1 MQANTPSILFL
12 MPYFGQWPFWMPL
25 FLKSCE
31 HNPDINWLL
40 IGDCGEPDGLPANV
54 QYRYSSFSDYCEQVS
69 ERLGL
74 DFRPDNPYKLCDLRP
89 AYGFIHQEEL
99 QGYDFWAF
107 GDLDLVYGDLRAYF
121 TNEKLNKYDFFS
133 THARRVAGHLCIV
146 RNNDL
151 FRTLFWRIPTFC
163 ERIQDKKHHALDEG
177 GFSRLFLKKKN
188 LPKPLFNLVGWFNP
202 LRRAAEF
209 KEAFSTPNG
218 CIAWTDGSF
227 NFPQRWF
234 WKHGHLS
241 NDKDRERSFPYF
253 HFAEW
258 KRSDWQGM
266 VEPESERV
274 AEWVAAGQ
282 WMIDRNGIH
291 SVST

>member
-1 MQANTPSILFL
+1 MQASAPSILFL

-25 FLKSCE
+25 FLRSCE
-31 HNPDINWLL
+31 YNPDINWLL
-40 IGDCGEPDGLPANV
+40 ISDCGEPERLPANV
-54 QYRYSSFSDYCEQVS
+54 QYRHSSFVDYCEQVS

-74 DFRPDNPYKLCDLRP
+74 EFRPDNPYKLCDLRP
-89 AYGFIHQEEL
+89 AYGFIHQEDT

-151 FRTLFWRIPTFC
+151 FKTLFWRIPTFH

-177 GFSRLFLKKKN
+177 GFSRLFLKRKN
-188 LPKPLFNLVGWFNP
+188 FPKPLFNLVGWFNP

-209 KEAFSTPNG
+209 KEAYSTPNG
-218 CIAWTDGSF
+218 KIAWIDGSYD
-227 NFPQRWF
+227 FPDHWVWDNGR
-234 WKHGHLS
+234 LS
-241 NDKDRERSFPYF
+241 NSRMMGRGFPYF
-253 HFAEW
+253 HFLIW
-258 KRSDWQGM
+258 KERFKNSPKLTEASYIYGLAREKRWKMDSQGFH
-266 VEPESERV
+266 R
-274 AEWVAAGQ
+274 
-282 WMIDRNGIH
+282 I
-291 SVST
+291 